1 MIASCENITSY
12 LNASPDSGVVHYHRL
27 AFKYRHLGQNPKLEN
42 NHRVFRLHQT
52 GRVGDDRTVGCVPA
66 DSHAKKL
73 IKAACMRENKKSM
86 STYYACLKLA
96 DSALKQEAYKT
107 KRLVLIDCGKPGESI
122 YGTAYA
128 QGIQIIATIAMQ
140 KGFST
145 EVFHLNHDNWGEIK
159 NKLKPGDILGLSSTS
174 PGHINGM
181 DFLDHLGTRLLENLL
196 VIKGGVHEKTAGD
209 YLQFV
214 NRDQRYPVDF
224 SFVSDADKSFPAFLD
239 IYNEAHTLTQAQI
252 TEKLQNIQG
261 LVFRGKHKTRKL
273 KLPIDQQVLPSP
285 QNYELLE
292 PFTIFRNPM
301 PGHKMIRVMDMRGC
315 PEHCTFCAIPNMT
328 TRQPARTIV
337 EHLKQVINTGLDKG
351 KKIGC
356 VMFEDA
362 TFMTRAKHDNLINP
376 GSPTQQF
383 NMDSWLHEFITA
395 MTEFNTE
402 FEAEHGY
409 KIQFAIQT
417 RADSLKDDELLA
429 RLQKAGLAG
438 VYIGVESLNDDNL
451 KSVGKGTYAIT
462 NTKAIEH
469 CHRNNIDVT
478 ASTIIEV
485 SQEQDTLDTI
495 ARLMDLGVNEIFTEY
510 RKVYP
515 NTPDANRVYGK
526 NGEKLTPNDVLNAYN
541 EGTYNRTE
549 GGDEDK
555 YNLVVRKG
563 TSGDLMVVSDEE
575 LFRSSQDVFQ
585 KLQALSQEKGYEVL
599 ADGHYRKLKNPA

>member
-1 MIASCENITSY
+1 MPDP
-12 LNASPDSGVVHYHRL
+12 NARTNSGHVHYHRL
-27 AFKYRHLGQNPKLEN
+27 AHRDRYLGRNPIQQDGHLFFQA
-42 NHRVFRLHQT
+42 LHT
-52 GRVGDDRTVGCVPA
+52 ARKPVGCMPA
-66 DSHAKKL
+66 DSHARKL
-73 IKAACMRENKKSM
+73 ILAACNRENTKSM

-96 DSALKQEAYKT
+96 DSALKQQVNKT
-107 KRLVLIDCGKPGESI
+107 KRLVLIDCGKPSESI
-122 YGTAYA
+122 YGDAYA
-128 QGIQIIATIAMQ
+128 QGIQIIATIAKQ

-145 EVFHLNHDNWGEIK
+145 EVFHLNRDNWNDIK
-159 NKLKPGDILGLSSTS
+159 NRLKPGDILGLSSTS

-181 DFLDHLGTRLLENLL
+181 NFLDHLGTRLLENLL

-224 SFVSDADKSFPAFLD
+224 SFVSDADKSFRAFLD

-292 PFTIFRNPM
+292 PFTIFRNPE
-301 PGHKMIRVMDMRGC
+301 PDHKMIRVMDMRGC

-337 EHLKQVINTGLDKG
+337 EHLKQVINTGLEQG
-351 KKIGC
+351 KEIGC

-362 TFMTRAKHDNLINP
+362 TFMTRAKHDKLINQEI
-376 GSPTQQF
+376 SAATF
-383 NMDSWLHEFITA
+383 KMDSWLDEFIAA

-402 FEAEHGY
+402 FKAEHGY

-417 RADSLKDDELLA
+417 RADSLKDDQLLA

-438 VYIGVESLNDDNL
+438 VYIGVESLNDDTL
-451 KSVGKGTYAIT
+451 KSVGKGTHATT
-462 NTKAIEH
+462 NTSAIEH

-485 SQEQDTLDTI
+485 NQEQDTLDTI
-495 ARLMDLGVNEIFTEY
+495 SRLMDLGVNEIFTEY

-526 NGEKLTPNDVLNAYN
+526 NGEKLTPIDVLNAYN
-541 EGTYNRTE
+541 DGTYNKTE
-549 GGDEDK
+549 GGNEDK
-555 YNLVVRKG
+555 YNLIVRAEGNK
-563 TSGDLMVVSDEE
+563 LIVVSDEE
-575 LFRSSQDVFQ
+575 LFRSSKDVFQ
-585 KLQALSQEKGYEVL
+585 KLKALSQEKGYEVL